1 MPTDANKPGFCSFD
15 TDVIEQPYVEGGD
28 DDSGG
33 TVPHIEPCAQASE
46 SSSVQSVDELRASLV
61 SKREALQAAAAELID
76 QPAEMRDWFNMP
88 ASRIVTH
95 FDSQSDLEIP
105 M

>member
-1 MPTDANKPGFCSFD
+1 M
-15 TDVIEQPYVEGGD
+15 
-28 DDSGG
+28 
-33 TVPHIEPCAQASE
+33 E
-46 SSSVQSVDELRASLV
+46 SAAEYSVDELRASLI

-95 FDSQSDLEIP
+95 FDSKSDLDIYQ
-105 M
+105 